1 MSLGDYFSKISDNM
15 PNRATK
21 KSTKTA
27 IHVDVQEELANVSE
41 SNNITDP
48 GTMDLV
54 IQRMTDNITKVIDVK
69 IRTVLEAIAGHS
81 AELQRVVKRVD
92 EAEGRI
98 ATVETSTTSMDTKIN
113 ALEKQVREMAEHID
127 DLDNRGRR
135 CNIRVV
141 GLPENSE
148 GTRSVTFFEEWIP
161 DYLQMD
167 TKAGR
172 VKLDRAHRSQ
182 APIPGPNQR
191 PRPVV
196 IKFHNFTD
204 KQRVM
209 DAARN
214 IGSDGQRKG
223 PKVSFFNDYST
234 AVVRR
239 RKAFDEVKARL
250 KRMKIDY
257 ALLYPATLKIMVNGS
272 PKKLYTSEEA
282 AAFIDSLG

>member
-41 SNNITDP
+41 SNSITDP

-69 IRTVLEAIAGHS
+69 IRTVLEAIAGHA
-81 AELQRVVKRVD
+81 AELQRVVKCVD

-167 TKAGR
+167 AKAGR

-257 ALLYPATLKIMVNGS
+257 ALLYPATLKIM
-272 PKKLYTSEEA
+272 A
-282 AAFIDSLG
+282 

>member
-98 ATVETSTTSMDTKIN
+98 ATVETSTTSMDTKIK

-141 GLPENSE
+141 GLP
-148 GTRSVTFFEEWIP
+148 G
-161 DYLQMD
+161 
-167 TKAGR
+167 
-172 VKLDRAHRSQ
+172 
-182 APIPGPNQR
+182 
-191 PRPVV
+191 
-196 IKFHNFTD
+196 KF
-204 KQRVM
+204 
-209 DAARN
+209 
-214 IGSDGQRKG
+214 
-223 PKVSFFNDYST
+223 
-234 AVVRR
+234 
-239 RKAFDEVKARL
+239 
-250 KRMKIDY
+250 
-257 ALLYPATLKIMVNGS
+257 
-272 PKKLYTSEEA
+272 
-282 AAFIDSLG
+282 